1 MRFSQLYLGLAAGA
15 VLAGQ
20 AFTPAFAQSADVQNR
35 LERLENELDTLNRAV
50 YRGERPPAGARAAVG
65 VNDPADAEVRFQQM
79 EGEIRD
85 LRGKVEEQSYEIRQ
99 LTEKLELMNADM
111 QLSNGSAPSS
121 YSERAGD
128 TYSDTPAASD
138 EAIYVAPEEPKVA
151 QPDARNLTQTLATE
165 RPASGAYTSEQLDNI
180 LQTPTQKQLGTLT
193 QDESG
198 EVTASAS
205 PGAALYENAFAK
217 LKAGNFDTAER
228 DFQKFL
234 NENPNHELTPNAQYW
249 LGETYYV
256 RGDFERAARLFAEG
270 YQKYPNGSKVADN
283 LLKLGMSLAGM
294 GNKADACVALS
305 QLEDSKFK
313 SAANVQRRAVQEM
326 SRLGC

>member
-1 MRFSQLYLGLAAGA
+1 MRFSHLYLGLAFGV

-20 AFTPAFAQSADVQNR
+20 AYTPALAQSADVQNR
-35 LERLENELDTLNRAV
+35 LSRIENELDTLNRAV
-50 YRGERPPAGARAAVG
+50 YRGERPPASARAAEG
-65 VNDPADAEVRFQQM
+65 ASAPADTEVRFQQM

-85 LRGKVEEQSYEIRQ
+85 MRGMLEEQGHQLRQ
-99 LTEKLELMNADM
+99 LSEKLELMNADL
-111 QLSNGSAPSS
+111 QLSNEPAPSG
-121 YSERAGD
+121 RAAE
-128 TYSDTPAASD
+128 TYTDLPAD
-138 EAIYVAPEEPKVA
+138 EAIYVAPQEPGAA
-151 QPDARNLTQTLATE
+151 QSDARNLTQTLATE
-165 RPASGAYTSEQLDNI
+165 RPASGAYTAEQLDNI
-180 LQTPTQKQLGTLT
+180 LQNPTQKQLGTLT

-198 EVTASAS
+198 TVAASSDPAS
-205 PGAALYENAFAK
+205 ALYENAFAK
-217 LKAGNFDTAER
+217 LKAGSFDTAER

-234 NENPNHELTPNAQYW
+234 NENPDHELTPNAQYW

-270 YQKYPNGSKVADN
+270 FQKYPKGSKVADN

-313 SAANVQRRAVQEM
+313 NAANVQRRAVEEM
-326 SRLGC
+326 SRIGCS

>member
-1 MRFSQLYLGLAAGA
+1 MRFSHLYLGLAFGA

-20 AFTPAFAQSADVQNR
+20 AYGPAFAQSADVQNR
-35 LERLENELDTLNRAV
+35 LERIENELDTLNRAV
-50 YRGERPPAGARAAVG
+50 YRGETPPPSARAAIG
-65 VNDPADAEVRFQQM
+65 MNEQADAEVRFQQM

-85 LRGKVEEQSYEIRQ
+85 MRGKLEEQGHQLRQ
-99 LTEKLELMNADM
+99 LTEKLELMNADQ
-111 QLSNGSAPSS
+111 QLANSSASTPD
-121 YSERAGD
+121 YSERAAD
-128 TYSDTPAASD
+128 TAADGS
-138 EAIYVAPEEPKVA
+138 IYTAPDGRQAMAE
-151 QPDARNLTQTLATE
+151 PDARNLTQSLATD
-165 RPASGAYTSEQLDNI
+165 RPASGAYTQEDLDNI
-180 LQTPTQKQLGTLT
+180 LQNPTQQPLGTLT

-198 EVTASAS
+198 EVINSNDPA
-205 PGAALYENAFAK
+205 AALYENAFAK

-270 YQKYPNGSKVADN
+270 YQKYPKSSKLADN